1 MQPWRN
7 SGWTRRLVVVVL
19 SIRSYLSAR
28 TTEQRQRTTPKAL
41 ISHSRSRRSGN
52 LTWIVPR
59 PMPRRQF
66 SLWRKTA
73 LNCPAATVVP
83 RHLLRAG
90 IGAAGGQ
97 TRGLLHLRILNADHA
112 AYPVAIGGEIG
123 AAQHTGS
130 SAGLYPLSRGGGL
143 HGGAGRSDI
152 AAEANDEVKIQLFSS
167 DFGNL

>member
-1 MQPWRN
+1 MDTSFGGGRLEHPIIPERSHDRAASEDHPESIDQPQPITPLGQFDVDRCETHAEA
-7 SGWTRRLVVVVL
+7 SVL
-19 SIRSYLSAR
+19 AV
-28 TTEQRQRTTPKAL
+28 A
-41 ISHSRSRRSGN
+41 
-52 LTWIVPR
+52 
-59 PMPRRQF
+59 
-66 SLWRKTA
+66 KTA